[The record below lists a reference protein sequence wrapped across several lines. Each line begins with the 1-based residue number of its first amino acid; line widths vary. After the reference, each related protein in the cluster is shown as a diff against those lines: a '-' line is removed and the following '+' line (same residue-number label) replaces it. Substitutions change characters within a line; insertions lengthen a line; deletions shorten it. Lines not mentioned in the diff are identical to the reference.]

1 MSASPDMPRSSE
13 ASAYLWVFRRIPA
26 MVLVFDAEGRVQ
38 DASDTWLSRM
48 LYARDEVIGRRPE
61 DFATAESARRVLDEY
76 APLLRRTGQL
86 DAVPIELQTRQ
97 GEVVDCVTSAVV
109 EHAVAEGSG
118 YLRTVAV
125 YNESAVQAH
134 IERHYRDLY
143 RATPAML
150 YTVDPEGRI
159 VLCSDRW
166 LSKMG
171 YRREEVLGRYI
182 SEFMSPSSQ
191 EALSGGR
198 LQRIISTGELD
209 NEPREMIS
217 RDGQV
222 MEVLIS
228 AHAERD
234 AQGRVSRMLV
244 AMKDVT
250 ERNRAERA
258 LREAFEENARL
269 REQLERERDYL
280 REEVNVSMNFSQIV
294 GESPVLRKMLARIEA
309 VAETSANVLLLGE
322 SGVGKELVAR
332 AIHARSPRAGHPLV
346 KVNCAA
352 VPRELF
358 ESEFFGHVKGAFT
371 GATKDRIGRFQLA
384 DGGTLFLDEVGE
396 IPPELQSKLLRV
408 LQEKEFEPVGSDRTR
423 TVDVR
428 VIAATNRDLE
438 EMVEAGTFRDD
449 LYYRLTVFPI
459 EVPPLRER
467 GDDVL
472 QLAVH
477 FLERACKDFGYP
489 PIALGKGHAAA
500 LRAYDWPGNVR
511 ELQSVIERAVILGK
525 GEALRLDLA
534 LPGVSAPRTPQPSGS
549 GDARQGGAVSGA
561 ALSSS
566 SPSGRGFLTE
576 AEIRAR
582 ERENLLAV
590 LEAAGWRVSGP
601 GGAAELLGVP
611 PTTLADRLRR
621 MKLRRPSR
629 EGGGRAAR

>member
-1 MSASPDMPRSSE
+1 MMTDSDKPCPE
-13 ASAYLWVFRRIPA
+13 ADPYLWVFRRIPA

-38 DASDTWLSRM
+38 DASDSWLARM
-48 LYARDEVIGRRPE
+48 IYARDEVVGRRPE
-61 DFATAESARRVLDEY
+61 DFATAESARRVQEEY
-76 APLLRRTGQL
+76 APLLRRTGRL
-86 DAVPIELQTRQ
+86 EAVPIELQTRQ

-109 EHAVAEGSG
+109 EHTVVEGGG

-125 YNESAVQAH
+125 YTESSVQAH

-150 YTVDPEGRI
+150 YTVDAEGRI

-182 SEFMSPSSQ
+182 SEFMSSSSQ

-217 RDGQV
+217 RDGQS

-234 AQGRVSRMLV
+234 AQGRVTRMLV

-294 GESPVLRKMLARIEA
+294 GESPALRKMLARIEA

-332 AIHARSPRAGHPLV
+332 AIHAQSPRAAQPLV

-428 VIAATNRDLE
+428 VVAATNRDLE

-467 GDDVL
+467 GDDVV
-472 QLAVH
+472 QLAAH

-489 PIALGKGHAAA
+489 PIALAKGQADA

-525 GEALRLDLA
+525 GEVTRLDLA
-534 LPGVSAPRTPQPSGS
+534 LPGVSVLRAQQGALEAGRRSAGESGK
-549 GDARQGGAVSGA
+549 A
-561 ALSSS
+561 ATSVVPES
-566 SPSGRGFLTE
+566 GFLTE
-576 AEIRAR
+576 EEFRVR

-590 LEAAGWRVSGP
+590 LEAADWRVSGA

-611 PTTLADRLRR
+611 STTLADRIRR
-621 MKLRRPSR
+621 MGLRRPPR
-629 EGGGRAAR
+629 DAAPGAMR